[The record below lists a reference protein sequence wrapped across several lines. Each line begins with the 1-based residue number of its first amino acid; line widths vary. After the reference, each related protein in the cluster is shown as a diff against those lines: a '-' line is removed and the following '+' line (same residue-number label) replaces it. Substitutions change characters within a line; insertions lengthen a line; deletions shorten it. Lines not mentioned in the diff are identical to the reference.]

1 MLPSLAQAGNR
12 LAQTIARLRDRKA
25 HRHTP
30 PTASLPPQPSL
41 SRLAQPD
48 AALPR
53 FVAEDAV
60 ARKYLDLLGPL
71 DWDHFPERPCNRP
84 WPGPE
89 PTPRAPYV
97 AAELVKL
104 NEGLRSMGHLR
115 RYLVEHPALVWLL
128 GFPHSAEPTHPYG
141 FDVERS
147 LPSRRQLGRVLRELD
162 PAAAQFLLT
171 ATVQL
176 IGHELPADV
185 NFGDIVAGDTKHILA
200 WVKENNPKQYV
211 EDRYNKTQQ
220 PKGDPDCKL
229 GCKKR
234 RNKGDANGD
243 PLTPTA
249 AGPAP
254 TPTTSSPPATPTANP
269 TPASH
274 ATVGEFHWGYAS
286 GVIATKVPG
295 RVNLCSPNSPR
306 PSTRATRPTSSP
318 SCSRSSSG

>member
-12 LAQTIARLRDRKA
+12 LAQAIARLRDRKA

-30 PTASLPPQPSL
+30 PTASLPPRPSL

-128 GFPHSAEPTHPYG
+128 GFPLGARSDLATRLRRRALPAVPPPTRPCTA
-141 FDVERS
+141 RTR
-147 LPSRRQLGRVLRELD
+147 PRRRPVPADRHR
-162 PAAAQFLLT
+162 PAALAMSCRPT
-171 ATVQL
+171 STSA
-176 IGHELPADV
+176 ISSPA
-185 NFGDIVAGDTKHILA
+185 I
-200 WVKENNPKQYV
+200 PS
-211 EDRYNKTQQ
+211 
-220 PKGDPDCKL
+220 
-229 GCKKR
+229 
-234 RNKGDANGD
+234 
-243 PLTPTA
+243 
-249 AGPAP
+249 
-254 TPTTSSPPATPTANP
+254 TSSPGSKRITPNSTSKIATTRPNSPKATRTASSAARNAATRATPT
-269 TPASH
+269 
-274 ATVGEFHWGYAS
+274 
-286 GVIATKVPG
+286 VI
-295 RVNLCSPNSPR
+295 R
-306 PSTRATRPTSSP
+306 
-318 SCSRSSSG
+318 